1 MTQTRTKI
9 YFAINTED
17 QSVDDSTIS
26 KYINIPPTKFELMFA
41 RGHIPK
47 CTIWEYALPEFT
59 NWDIQTEL
67 NKIVSVMQPFKN
79 GLIKLKEEY
88 DVSFV
93 IQLVLYIGEETP
105 SLHFGS
111 SVTKFASE
119 IEAEIDCDMYN
130 EK

>member
-9 YFAINTED
+9 YFAIKAED
-17 QSVDDSTIS
+17 ENLDKIVIA
-26 KYINIPPTKFELMFA
+26 KYIDIIPTKFELMFA

-59 NWDIQTEL
+59 NWDIEAEL
-67 NKIVSVMQPFKN
+67 NKLVSILLPFKD
-79 GLIKLKEEY
+79 GLIRLKKEY
-88 DVSFV
+88 DVNFV
-93 IQLVLYIGEETP
+93 LQLVLHIGEVTP

-111 SVTKFASE
+111 LVSKFASE
-119 IEAEIDCDMYN
+119 IDADIDCDMYN